1 MIVRVSK
8 MGDYTDGYGNRTPEA
23 RHFCTKHNIHFPVER
38 PYRGCP
44 ECEKE
49 KKESKESEP
58 DDKEKE

>member
-1 MIVRVSK
+1 